1 MHEMKRAL
9 YGERNFRMFDVYTG
23 LGGKDVPP
31 LTIERIILKTEKAP
45 KDVTWIDL
53 E

>member
-1 MHEMKRAL
+1 MKRAL
-9 YGERNFRMFDVYTG
+9 YGKTYKMYDVYTG

-31 LTIERIILKTEKAP
+31 STIEKVIQKGFEDP
-45 KDVTWIDL
+45 EDVMWIDF

>member
-9 YGERNFRMFDVYTG
+9 YGKTFQMYNVYTG

-31 LTIERIILKTEKAP
+31 STIEKIIKKTNEDP
-45 KDVTWIDL
+45 EEVMWIDF